1 MQLVTNDE
9 QMTTQLNVNSLM
21 NPDYDRKSHKISMG
35 LEETGLLSDED
46 AGDLTQP
53 ERFVTSCHTQ
63 GMVKNHGVSQTTA
76 PGLIPSSAG
85 DRQSDTGVNTKIGHN
100 RSSLLVL
107 SSSKEDEDD
116 RVYS

>member
-1 MQLVTNDE
+1 MTVKVTKSAWVSKKQVSSQMKTLV
-9 QMTTQLNVNSLM
+9 Q
-21 NPDYDRKSHKISMG
+21 
-35 LEETGLLSDED
+35 D

-76 PGLIPSSAG
+76 PGQFPSSAG